1 MGMVFK
7 FGSIVQ
13 NTKAIG
19 LIIEHM
25 GRDVFGMQMGINLKE
40 NFKMTSLMVKEYIHA
55 RMERYIKVNGLMMCN
70 TDKGKHNGL
79 TDPHL
84 LDSIKKVKRKV
95 LEATSGL
102 VEINTEVNGK
112 KI

>member
-1 MGMVFK
+1 MVFK
-7 FGSIVQ
+7 FGLMVQ

-25 GRDVFGMQMGINLKE
+25 GRDVSGMQTEINLKE
-40 NFKMTSLMVKEYIHA
+40 NFKMTNLMVKESIHV

-70 TDKGKHNGL
+70 TDKDKHNGL

-84 LDSIKKVKRKV
+84 LDSIKKVKKKV
-95 LEATSGL
+95 
-102 VEINTEVNGK
+102 
-112 KI
+112 